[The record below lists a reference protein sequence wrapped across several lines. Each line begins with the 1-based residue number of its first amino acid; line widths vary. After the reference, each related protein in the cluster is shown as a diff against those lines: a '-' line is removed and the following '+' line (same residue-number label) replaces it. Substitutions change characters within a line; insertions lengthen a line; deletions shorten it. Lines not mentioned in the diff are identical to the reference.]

1 VLSDSLLWFLIQRV
15 VFMSKRAVIK
25 FAVAGGALVAL
36 AACNTVSVKTDVA
49 KDMSVGVCHTYALAA
64 EHVANADQPAA
75 YGNPLNAQRLKVA
88 VQSNLSAKGIQL
100 AASRETADCIVGY
113 ALGSRQVFDDYYGGL
128 YGGFGFGG
136 GFRRGR
142 FGGGFGYYDGPWVQN
157 EVRIAVD
164 LFEAKTHKP
173 IWHASAS
180 QDTYE
185 LSGPNAEAKIN
196 LATTAIFNKLPAV
209 GGTTT

>member
-1 VLSDSLLWFLIQRV
+1 
-15 VFMSKRAVIK
+15 MTKRALIHS
-25 FAVAGGALVAL
+25 AVAAGVLATL
-36 AACNTVSVKTDVA
+36 AACNTVTVKTDVA
-49 KDMSVGVCHTYALAA
+49 HDMSVSICHTYVFAQ

-88 VQSNLSAKGIQL
+88 VQTNLSAKGIQL
-100 AASRETADCIVGY
+100 AASRETADCVVGY

-136 GFRRGR
+136 GFRRRGWG
-142 FGGGFGYYDGPWVQN
+142 GGGFYSDGPWVQN

-164 LFEAKTHKP
+164 LFDAKSHKP

-180 QDTYE
+180 QNTYE

-196 LATTAIFNKLPAV
+196 LATTAIFNKFPAV
-209 GGTTT
+209 GAATT

>member
-1 VLSDSLLWFLIQRV
+1 MIMRALIH
-15 VFMSKRAVIK
+15 S
-25 FAVAGGALVAL
+25 AVAGSVLIAL
-36 AACNTVSVKTDVA
+36 AACNTVSVRTDAA
-49 KDMSVGVCHTYALAA
+49 KDMSVASCRTYAFAT
-64 EHVANADQPAA
+64 EHLANADQPAA
-75 YGNPLNAQRLKVA
+75 YGNPLNGQRLKVA

-100 AASRETADCIVGY
+100 AANRESADCIVGY

-142 FGGGFGYYDGPWVQN
+142 FGVGGYYDGPWVQN

-164 LFEAKTHKP
+164 LFDAKSHKP

-180 QDTYE
+180 QNTYE

-196 LATTAIFNKLPAV
+196 LATTAIFNKFPLAGV
-209 GGTTT
+209 TGTTT

>member
-1 VLSDSLLWFLIQRV
+1 
-15 VFMSKRAVIK
+15 MSKRAVIHS
-25 FAVAGGALVAL
+25 AVAGSVLAAL
-36 AACNTVSVKTDVA
+36 AACNTVSVKTDIA
-49 KDMSVGVCHTYALAA
+49 KDMSVSVCHTYAFAT

-75 YGNPLNAQRLKVA
+75 YANPLNAQRLKVA

-100 AASRETADCIVGY
+100 AASRESADCIVGY

-142 FGGGFGYYDGPWVQN
+142 FGVGGYYDGPWVQN

-164 LFEAKTHKP
+164 LFDAKSHKP

-180 QDTYE
+180 QNTYE

-196 LATTAIFNKLPAV
+196 VATAAIFNKLPPMG

>member
-1 VLSDSLLWFLIQRV
+1 
-15 VFMSKRAVIK
+15 MSKRALIHS
-25 FAVAGGALVAL
+25 AVAASVLVGL
-36 AACNTVSVKTDVA
+36 AACNTVSVKTDAA
-49 KDMSVGVCHTYALAA
+49 KDMSVASCHTYAFAT
-64 EHVANADQPAA
+64 EHMANADQPAA

-100 AASRETADCIVGY
+100 AATRDSADCIVGY

-136 GFRRGR
+136 GFRRRG
-142 FGGGFGYYDGPWVQN
+142 FGGGFYSDGPWVQN

-164 LFEAKTHKP
+164 LFDARSHKP

-180 QDTYE
+180 QNTYE

-196 LATTAIFNKLPAV
+196 LATAAIFNKLPLST
-209 GGTTT
+209 GGATT

>member
-1 VLSDSLLWFLIQRV
+1 ML
-15 VFMSKRAVIK
+15 KRTIIPIAI
-25 FAVAGGALVAL
+25 AGGVL
-36 AACNTVSVKTDVA
+36 ATLAGCNTVAVRTDYA
-49 KDMSVGVCHTYALAA
+49 RDMSVSTCHTYAFAQ

-75 YGNPLNAQRLKVA
+75 YGNPLNAERLKVA
-88 VQSNLSAKGIQL
+88 VQANLAAKGIQL
-100 AASRETADCIVGY
+100 AADRASADCVVGY
-113 ALGSRQVFDDYYGGL
+113 ALGSRQVFDDYYGGGW
-128 YGGFGFGG
+128 YGGIGFGG

-142 FGGGFGYYDGPWVQN
+142 FGGGFGYDGPWVQN

-164 LFEAKTHKP
+164 LFDARSHKP

-196 LATTAIFNKLPAV
+196 PAAAAIFNKFP
-209 GGTTT
+209 GGAPTSGATRT

>member
-1 VLSDSLLWFLIQRV
+1 MR
-15 VFMSKRAVIK
+15 KRALVHSAAAVSVVI
-25 FAVAGGALVAL
+25 AL
-36 AACNTVSVKTDVA
+36 AACTSVSVKTDIA
-49 KDMSVGVCHTYALAA
+49 KDMSVAICHTYAFAP
-64 EHVANADQPAA
+64 EHLANADQPAA

-88 VQSNLSAKGIQL
+88 VQANLSAKGIQP
-100 AASRETADCIVGY
+100 AANRESADCMVGF

-136 GFRRGR
+136 GFGGGFGRRG
-142 FGGGFGYYDGPWVQN
+142 FGGGFGGYYDGPWVQN

-164 LFEAKTHKP
+164 LFDARSHKP

-180 QDTYE
+180 QNTYE

-196 LATTAIFNKLPAV
+196 LATAAIFNKLPPLT
-209 GGTTT
+209 GGATT